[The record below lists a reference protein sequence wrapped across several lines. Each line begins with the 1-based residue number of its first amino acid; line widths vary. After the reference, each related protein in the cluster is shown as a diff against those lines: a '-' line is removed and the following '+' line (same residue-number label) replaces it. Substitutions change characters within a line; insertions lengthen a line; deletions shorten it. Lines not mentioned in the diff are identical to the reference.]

1 MNKSLLAIS
10 IAFSVTALAQS
21 PAFAAHSDIR
31 DQIIETLGDE
41 APVVAA
47 KDGDTLTVTNVDL
60 ISSGL
65 HSVGVLADGAG
76 SLVTYQG
83 GTINTSG
90 RTSHALSAH
99 DGAQIQADNLTIHT
113 TGTLA
118 RGIQAETGSRV
129 EVSNSSIQVDG
140 GVGGNTTA
148 GAAATGG
155 SVIIL
160 NDTSVLAT
168 GQGSVGIMTT
178 DASSAVMNGG
188 SVTTTNTVSDAVLV
202 LAGGGNILLNDVAVS
217 TAGSYS
223 RGVLAGGADSVIAV
237 NGGSITT
244 RGINAEGARAGTGG
258 RVSLTG
264 TQVQTLGAQSVGLQA
279 LFAGLI
285 DAVGVNITT
294 AGDRSAGVSAE
305 SVGSLVKFEDGAIT
319 TAGMLAEGAKSL
331 GGGTVQLANVAVS
344 TSGAFSRAL
353 VAEGNGSTVVA
364 DRVVIDTR
372 GGQSYG
378 LLAFGSGSQVTFT
391 RGKITTHGA
400 ASHGVSVYGGGE
412 MSIASSEID
421 ASGHGATMSD
431 GGLLRIDGSRVTA
444 NGSGNN
450 GLMSWA
456 TTGTDNR
463 FEVNGSEL
471 ISNAGAAISARGD
484 GSHTFVINNS
494 VIDGQGGVLF
504 DLTRATPAVPNTGNS
519 SVIASGSV
527 LKGDI
532 DVTTDPDFVADFSLQ
547 NATHWTGAGQGIN
560 QLALGGAS
568 VWQMTGNSSIQSLDL
583 QDGRVN
589 FDHADGQF
597 KTLTTDKLAG
607 TGSFQMN
614 TNLATLEGDLL
625 VVSAANG
632 ATGNHTLFIE
642 DSGVSPKNAS
652 DVLRVVDTHGGDAQ
666 FGLYGGHVDAGAF
679 RYTLGKDGD
688 DWFLSNAGGANP
700 GPQDLSKGANA
711 AIAAHTAG
719 AAMWTSQMDALV
731 KRLGELR
738 MGKDEGG
745 VWTRAIGK
753 QFDVSEK
760 SSRAYQQNISG
771 VEIGADTAIALNRGK
786 VYVGGMVG
794 TAKSDLNFGEGA
806 SGEIDSKMLGAYA
819 TYLDDSGV
827 YVDSVFKYN
836 RLNNQIKTP
845 TNLGNPVKASYDT
858 NGIGASVEVGK
869 HIALE
874 SGWFVEPQVALTASR
889 TQGARYTASNG
900 LKVKTDD
907 LDSLQSRVG
916 SLFGRNIQLDNG
928 MQAQPYVKASLIT
941 EHAGNSK
948 VNVNGSR
955 LDAELQGNRVELGF
969 GGVVRVSA
977 NSKVSL
983 DAEYAKGSA
992 IEQPWG
998 VTLGYRYSW

>member
-1 MNKSLLAIS
+1 MITLEVTMKKSLLAAS
-10 IAFSVTALAQS
+10 IALSVMALAENT
-21 PAFAAHSDIR
+21 AFAAHSDIR
-31 DQIIETLGDE
+31 DQVIETIGDE
-41 APVVAA
+41 SPVVAA
-47 KDGDTLTVTNVDL
+47 QNGDTLTVTNVDL

-99 DGAQIQADNLTIHT
+99 NGAHIKADNLTIHT
-113 TGTLA
+113 TGTLG
-118 RGIQAETGSRV
+118 RGIQAETGSLV
-129 EVSNSSIQVDG
+129 ELSNSSIQVDG
-140 GVGGNTTA
+140 GVDGNTTA
-148 GAAATGG
+148 GAAASGG
-155 SVIIL
+155 AGIIL
-160 NDTSVLAT
+160 NNTSVLAT
-168 GQGSVGIMTT
+168 GQGSVGIMTI
-178 DASSAVMNGG
+178 DASSIEMNGG
-188 SVTTTNTVSDAVLV
+188 SVTTTNTVSDAVMAM
-202 LAGGGNILLNDVAVS
+202 AGGGSILLNDVAVS
-217 TAGSYS
+217 TAGAYS
-223 RGVLAGGADSVIAV
+223 RGVVVGGADSVV
-237 NGGSITT
+237 GVQGGSITT
-244 RGINAEGARAGTGG
+244 SGGNAEAVRAGSGG
-258 RVSLTG
+258 KVYLAG
-264 TQVQTLGAQSVGLQA
+264 TQVQTLGAQSIGLQTV
-279 LFAGLI
+279 FGGLI
-285 DAVGVNITT
+285 DATGVNLTT
-294 AGDRSAGVSAE
+294 AGDRSAGVSSE
-305 SVGSLVKFEDGAIT
+305 GVGSLVNFSNGTIS
-319 TAGMLAEGAKSL
+319 TAGLIAEGAKAQA
-331 GGGTVQLANVAVS
+331 GGAVNLSNVAVS

-353 VAEGNGSTVVA
+353 VADGNGSSVVA
-364 DRVVIDTR
+364 DHVVIDTS

-378 LLAFGSGSQVTFT
+378 LLAFGVGSQVTFT
-391 RGKITTHGA
+391 NGKITTRGA
-400 ASHGVSVYGGGE
+400 EAHAVAAYNGGDIV
-412 MSIASSEID
+412 IANSEID
-421 ASGHGATMSD
+421 SSGHAMVS
-431 GGLLRIDGSRVTA
+431 TA
-444 NGSGNN
+444 
-450 GLMSWA
+450 A
-456 TTGTDNR
+456 TGTHNR
-463 FEVNGSEL
+463 FEVSGSQL
-471 ISNAGAAISARGD
+471 TNKTGSAISVSGD
-484 GSHTFVINNS
+484 GSHEFVINNS
-494 VIDGQGGVLF
+494 LIDGQSGVLF
-504 DLTRATPAVPNTGNS
+504 DLSPMTPGVPNLGS
-519 SVIASGSV
+519 STLVANGSV

-532 DVTTDPDFVADFSLQ
+532 NAASDPDFVADFSLQ

-560 QLALGGAS
+560 QLDLRGAS
-568 VWQMTGNSSIQSLDL
+568 VWQMTGNSSIQSLNL

-589 FDHADGQF
+589 FDHADGLF

-607 TGSFQMN
+607 TGGFQMN

-625 VVSAANG
+625 VVTAAGG

-642 DSGVSPKNAS
+642 DSGLSPKNAD
-652 DVLRVVDTHGGDAQ
+652 DVLRVVDTNGGDAK

-688 DWFLSNAGGANP
+688 DWFLSNTGSANP
-700 GPQDLSKGANA
+700 GPGDLSKGANA

-771 VEIGADTAIALNRGK
+771 VEVGADKAIQLNGGK

-806 SGEIDSKMLGAYA
+806 SGEIDSKMVGAYA

-827 YVDSVFKYN
+827 YVDSVIKYN
-836 RLNNQIKTP
+836 RLNNEIKTP
-845 TNLGNPVKASYDT
+845 TNLGNSVKASYDT
-858 NGIGASVEVGK
+858 NGLGASVEVGK
-869 HIALE
+869 HIALDQ
-874 SGWFVEPQVALTASR
+874 GWFVEPQVALSVSR
-889 TQGARYTASNG
+889 TQGASYTASNG

-916 SLFGRNIQLDNG
+916 SLFGRDIQLDNG
-928 MQAQPYVKASLIT
+928 MQVQPYVKASLIT

-969 GGVVRVSA
+969 GGIAKVTQ

-983 DAEYAKGSA
+983 DAEYAKGSS

-998 VTLGYRYSW
+998 VTLGYRYAW